1 MGQNNFMQCYKP
13 ASENL
18 MQHTDTKPET
28 KENKKEHLRESN
40 DKGFVFTQEL
50 FHRKWPSLSYV
61 YKTDTNFIQKM
72 VEVFQFVLNRE
83 RFNTKIRQPK
93 LY

>member
-28 KENKKEHLRESN
+28 KENKKEHLRES
-40 DKGFVFTQEL
+40 DAEGF
-50 FHRKWPSLSYV
+50 
-61 YKTDTNFIQKM
+61 
-72 VEVFQFVLNRE
+72 
-83 RFNTKIRQPK
+83 
-93 LY
+93 